1 MINSTLRGQY
11 NLLLTILSFGVRQ
24 VGLMLAVSLLVAYIS
39 SSIPVRKVAR
49 KRPIDAIRD
58 K

>member
-1 MINSTLRGQY
+1 MINNVLITKY
-11 NLLLTILSFGVRQ
+11 DLLITILSYSIRQ
-24 VGLMLAVSLLVAYIS
+24 VGLMLIVSLFVAYIS
-39 SSIPVRKVAR
+39 SSIPVRKISR